1 MVSSSIWNCSI
12 YIENLIYRI
21 YNNRQMLKVILS
33 LFLSKGTPMQKTHLS
48 TLKEIRFHGT
58 KSFPCAI
65 YQTRS
70 LGKGTL
76 VKHHW
81 HKEVEILYFFGGD
94 FRLEINME
102 QFFIRSEALYFI
114 NPGELHSIFTE
125 NEVSSGEDAI
135 VFSFGILN
143 SDSYD
148 AVQTKLI
155 QPIQNGTLLFPR
167 SLLPGQKEFI
177 PVRDAFFET
186 MHSFGQPLDEAV
198 PLKHGAVTDDLTNQ
212 LLIKS
217 SLLRILA
224 ILSGS
229 QLFTP
234 IGKNYDK
241 RVEEIKTVLTYIKEN
256 YKDKIYIQDLAEQV
270 NMNPQYF
277 CRFFKKSI
285 GRSPMEYINDYR
297 LKQSLRLL
305 KDTDLPVTEVCLE
318 CGYNNLGNFLRSFKK
333 YTDTTPLKY
342 RKQIQKENE
351 KVNIS

>member
-1 MVSSSIWNCSI
+1 
-12 YIENLIYRI
+12 
-21 YNNRQMLKVILS
+21 
-33 LFLSKGTPMQKTHLS
+33 MQQTHLS

-65 YQTRS
+65 YQTCS

-81 HKEVEILYFFGGD
+81 HEEVEILYFFGGD

-102 QFFIRSEALYFI
+102 QFFVRSEALFFI

-125 NEVSSGEDAI
+125 NEISSGENAI
-135 VFSFGILN
+135 VFSLGILN
-143 SDSYD
+143 FDSYD
-148 AVQTKLI
+148 AAQTQLI
-155 QPIQNGTLLFPR
+155 RPIQNGTLLFPR
-167 SLLPGQKEFI
+167 CILPGQEEFI
-177 PVRDAFFET
+177 PVRDAFFEI
-186 MHSFGQPLDEAV
+186 MRSFGHPLNEEV
-198 PLKHGAVTDDLTNQ
+198 LFNYGAVTDDLTNQ

-234 IGKNYDK
+234 VGKNSDK

-256 YKDKIYIQDLAEQV
+256 YKDKIYIQDLAKQV
-270 NMNPQYF
+270 NMNSQYF

-305 KDTDLPVTEVCLE
+305 KETDWPITEVCLE

-342 RKQIQKENE
+342 RKQAQKESE

>member
-1 MVSSSIWNCSI
+1 
-12 YIENLIYRI
+12 
-21 YNNRQMLKVILS
+21 MLKPYS
-33 LFLSKGTPMQKTHLS
+33 S

-70 LGKGTL
+70 FGKGTL

-81 HKEVEILYFFGGD
+81 HDEVEILYFFGGD

-102 QFFIRSEALYFI
+102 QFFVRSEALYFI

-125 NEVSSGEDAI
+125 NTESSGEDAV
-135 VFSFGILN
+135 VFSLDILN
-143 SDSYD
+143 SGSYD
-148 AVQTKLI
+148 AIQAQLI
-155 QPIQNGTLLFPR
+155 QPVQNGTLLFPR
-167 SLLPGQKEFI
+167 CLLPGQKEFI

-186 MHSFGQPLDEAV
+186 MRSFGHPLNGKISLE
-198 PLKHGAVTDDLTNQ
+198 HGAVTDDLTDQ
-212 LLIKS
+212 LFIKS
-217 SLLRILA
+217 SLLRIFA
-224 ILSGS
+224 VLSGS
-229 QLFTP
+229 QLFMP
-234 IGKNYDK
+234 IGNNHNK

-256 YKDKIYIQDLAEQV
+256 YKEKIYIRDLSKQV

-285 GRSPMEYINDYR
+285 GRSPMEYISEYR

-305 KDTDLPVTEVCLE
+305 KETDLPITEVCLE
-318 CGYNNLGNFLRSFKK
+318 CGYNNLGNFLRSFKR

-342 RKQIQKENE
+342 RRQIQQDTAN
-351 KVNIS
+351 VNIS